1 MEPIAL
7 TFRRYDGPTWLVAA
21 AIYGIWFL
29 LVWYHALL
37 PWWLILPVGAY
48 LVAWQFSLQHEAIHA
63 FRGVPAWLRFALV
76 FPPLGLWFPYPL
88 YRKSHSTHH
97 RDVNLTLPGVD
108 PESYY
113 VKRADW
119 QRMGRLHRTLLIVNQ
134 TLAGRMI
141 IGPPL
146 RLWGLLAREA
156 RRLRER
162 DFSHLPHWAVHGVAL
177 AVLFWFVSGIC
188 GFPAWQYCLLVAY
201 PGMSLGL
208 LRAFIEHRAAPN
220 PTERIASVE
229 SNLVF
234 GLLFLNNNL
243 HVAHHLYPT
252 MPWYD
257 IPRYYRENK
266 TRLLEE
272 NGHFIYRGY
281 FELVVRYLLRPVFIP
296 VHPTH

>member
-1 MEPIAL
+1 
-7 TFRRYDGPTWLVAA
+7 
-21 AIYGIWFL
+21 
-29 LVWYHALL
+29 
-37 PWWLILPVGAY
+37 
-48 LVAWQFSLQHEAIHA
+48 
-63 FRGVPAWLRFALV
+63 
-76 FPPLGLWFPYPL
+76 
-88 YRKSHSTHH
+88 
-97 RDVNLTLPGVD
+97 
-108 PESYY
+108 
-113 VKRADW
+113 
-119 QRMGRLHRTLLIVNQ
+119 
-134 TLAGRMI
+134 
-141 IGPPL
+141 
-146 RLWGLLAREA
+146 
-156 RRLRER
+156 
-162 DFSHLPHWAVHGVAL
+162 
-177 AVLFWFVSGIC
+177 
-188 GFPAWQYCLLVAY
+188 
-201 PGMSLGL
+201 MSLGL